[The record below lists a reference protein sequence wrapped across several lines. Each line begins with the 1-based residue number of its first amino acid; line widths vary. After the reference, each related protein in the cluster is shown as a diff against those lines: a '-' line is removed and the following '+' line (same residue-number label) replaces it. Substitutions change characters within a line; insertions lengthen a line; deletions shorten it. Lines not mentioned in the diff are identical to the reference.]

1 MLEGDD
7 GECVF
12 CGIGICKTTTSEWY
26 SFMLDD
32 EEQFVCDNCY
42 PKLKLQKRIKEEVK
56 NV

>member
-12 CGIGICKTTTSEWY
+12 CNIGICKTTTWRWY

-32 EEQFVCDNCY
+32 KEQFVCENCY
-42 PKLKLQKRIKEEVK
+42 PKLIKHLK
-56 NV
+56 